1 MAELPSSGSLEY
13 NPQNH
18 GIGTATNRHLQ
29 YRVTEEGS
37 HRRKAGNI
45 QLPRIIHV
53 IDTNGEQAPK
63 TLRTA
68 QEGNYS
74 TFHVKD
80 HGDGSLREIQVNGN
94 HMVVDNGECRGKY
107 GFSGMRLK
115 EDPPA
120 VQIPLEG
127 FIQLSLDAA
136 LELQRVQTSFEDQSL
151 PETLDPALVGVFIE
165 AAKALRDTE
174 DPFTSAHAIELTS
187 AFEELIVPNT
197 TENPPR

>member
-1 MAELPSSGSLEY
+1 MAELPSSATLEY

-18 GIGTATNRHLQ
+18 GVGTATNRHLHF
-29 YRVTEEGS
+29 RITEEGS

-45 QLPRIIHV
+45 QQPRIIHI
-53 IDTNGEQAPK
+53 IDTNGDEAPK

-80 HGDGSLREIQVNGN
+80 HGNGSLKEVQVNGN
-94 HMVVDNGECRGKY
+94 HVVVDNGVNRGKY
-107 GFSGMRLK
+107 GFSGVRLR
-115 EDPPA
+115 EDSPA

-127 FIQLSLDAA
+127 FIQLTLDTA
-136 LELQRVQTSFEDQSL
+136 LELQRVQTPFEKQTL
-151 PETLDPALVGVFIE
+151 PEELAPALVNTFID

-174 DPFTSAHAIELTS
+174 HPFTSAHALELTS
-187 AFEELIVPNT
+187 AFEGLIVPDNL
-197 TENPPR
+197 EHSSR